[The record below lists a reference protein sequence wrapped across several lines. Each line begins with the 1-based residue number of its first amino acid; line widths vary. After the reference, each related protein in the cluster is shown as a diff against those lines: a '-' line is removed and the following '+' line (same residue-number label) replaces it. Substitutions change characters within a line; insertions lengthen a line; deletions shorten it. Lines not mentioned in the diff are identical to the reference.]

1 MSNVD
6 FASPSVSTR
15 RAETAY
21 RRSWFMHLMHG
32 TQGTTPGTGS
42 HPNRPRSR

>member
-6 FASPSVSTR
+6 FASVSLYA